1 MEKAQPLIP
10 VPFVIKIYCL

>member
-1 MEKAQPLIP
+1 MEKAQPLIS